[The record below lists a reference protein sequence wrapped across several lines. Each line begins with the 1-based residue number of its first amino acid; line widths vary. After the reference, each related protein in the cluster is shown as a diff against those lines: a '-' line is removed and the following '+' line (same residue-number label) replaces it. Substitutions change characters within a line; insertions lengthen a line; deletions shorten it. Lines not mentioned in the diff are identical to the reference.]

1 MLMNQR
7 ASLILTAAA
16 LLLSA
21 CGEADRAESPAAP
34 PAAAPASPAPA
45 ASAAAMRKSL
55 TAGTMVYIVE
65 PADGAT
71 VTSPVRV
78 VFGLKGAGVAPAGID
93 LPNTGHH
100 HLLIDTTLGN
110 FDQPI
115 PADAQHLHFGMGQT
129 ETTVEL
135 APGRHT
141 LQLVLG
147 DQLHVPHDPPAVS
160 AVVTIEVSN

>member
-1 MLMNQR
+1 MR
-7 ASLILTAAA
+7 K
-16 LLLSA
+16 
-21 CGEADRAESPAAP
+21 
-34 PAAAPASPAPA
+34 ASPAGA
-45 ASAAAMRKSL
+45 VA
-55 TAGTMVYIVE
+55 YIIE

-78 VFGLKGAGVAPAGID
+78 VFGLKGAGIAPAGID

-100 HLLIDTTLGN
+100 HLLIDTRLAN
-110 FDQPI
+110 FDEPI
-115 PADAQHLHFGMGQT
+115 PADAQHRHFGLGQT

-147 DQLHVPHDPPAVS
+147 DNLHVPHNPPIVS
-160 AVVTIEVSN
+160 KVVTIEVTN